1 MKLALPLT
9 GVAMATILAAC
20 TGGGGGGTPQGV
32 SAFHSVSGGLGGSS
46 DNGAPSRSLPAE
58 RSQSTT
64 NSPNAVSDPVLQA
77 QSVQKLIQDATLTL
91 RISKGSFDSVSR
103 QVVDIAQGAGGLL
116 FGMQTSLSDQDVIN
130 SGTVTVKV
138 PSDQYTRVLDQLRSL
153 GTVTAIQTNTQDV
166 SGEYVDLQARL
177 KNQQAQQTIL
187 IALMGKAQTIQDS
200 IAVQNQLSQV
210 TGEIERIEARI
221 RFLDSQTSY
230 ATINVNLIIPV
241 AAAKPAEPSLW
252 DKSGIGDAL
261 LTAIRLSANVVSG
274 MIIVLG
280 FLLPFAILAALI
292 LAAWRF
298 LPKRVLPLAR

>member
-1 MKLALPLT
+1 MKLALPLA
-9 GVAMATILAAC
+9 GLAIATILAAC
-20 TGGGGGGTPQGV
+20 GTGGGATPG
-32 SAFHSVSGGLGGSS
+32 APVSGGLSQGGGSRAY
-46 DNGAPSRSLPAE
+46 NGATDGALTPAN
-58 RSQSTT
+58 RSQAQ
-64 NSPNAVSDPVLQA
+64 PNTVSDPVLQA
-77 QSVQKLIQDATLTL
+77 QNAQKLIQDATVTL
-91 RISKGSFDSVSR
+91 KISKGSFDSISQ
-103 QVVDIAQGAGGLL
+103 QVIDIAQAAGGVL
-116 FGMQTSLSDQDVIN
+116 FSMQTSQSDQDVIN
-130 SGTVTVKV
+130 SGSVTVKV
-138 PSDQYTRVLDQLRSL
+138 PSDQYTHVLSQLRSL

-177 KNQQAQQTIL
+177 RNQQAQQAIL
-187 IALMGKAQTIQDS
+187 IALMAKAQTIQDS

-221 RFLDSQTSY
+221 RFLDTQTTY
-230 ATINVNLIIPV
+230 ATINVNLIIP
-241 AAAKPAEPSLW
+241 AIAPKPAEPSLW

-280 FLLPFAILAALI
+280 FLIPFLILAALA